1 MNMEGL
7 DKMEKSVKR
16 LRERVAEENAKR
28 PRTQMLGVGPTIGPR
43 DAARARAEAAD
54 AAAMY
59 AALTHATGQTRSQQQ
74 AMATQLAARRTAVA
88 RAASMHAVTIHA
100 ETTRALSVHAIAAN
114 AAARYAT
121 TASMTTG
128 THAENAD
135 TAQATTARA
144 VAAQTIARRTLA
156 ARSAAVHATAAFT
169 NAARA
174 AHEIAGRTLASS
186 PSFSPSGDD
195 RYNTAGAAAF
205 SVRRVA
211 PDHDTRHGSGMDTD
225 KTASTGSPPNE
236 SPTSDSSTSD
246 SASHTTSSD
255 TSTTTD
261 SPTGESPASDRPA
274 NQDTDM
280 ALAEQLEIELSSDE
294 EPPQQASTGPRVIF
308 PPGPGGIALYEAD
321 LRTLTGPYWLT
332 DTVIDAWAK
341 GLEATFNIRGT
352 VLSPFVVWQ
361 LSKPDRGENYQRI
374 HRWLRHTDL
383 SANGLSS
390 RHTMSR
396 TIGTCSPSPTR
407 R

>member
-16 LRERVAEENAKR
+16 LRERIAEENAKR
-28 PRTQMLGVGPTIGPR
+28 PRTQMLGVGPNIGPR

-59 AALTHATGQTRSQQQ
+59 AALTHATGETRNQQP
-74 AMATQLAARRTAVA
+74 AMAAQLAARRTAVA
-88 RAASMHAVTIHA
+88 RAASRHAVIIHA
-100 ETTRALSVHAIAAN
+100 EMTRALSVHAIAAN

-121 TASMTTG
+121 MASMTAG

-144 VAAQTIARRTLA
+144 VTAQATARQTLA
-156 ARSAAVHATAAFT
+156 ARTAAVHATAAFT

-174 AHEIAGRTLASS
+174 ADEITGRTLASS

-211 PDHDTRHGSGMDTD
+211 SDHDTRHGSGMDTG

-236 SPTSDSSTSD
+236 NTTID

-280 ALAEQLEIELSSDE
+280 ALAEHLEIELSSDE
-294 EPPQQASTGPRVIF
+294 EQPPQASTGPRAIF

-321 LRTLTGPYWLT
+321 LRTLTGPYWVT

-341 GLEATFNIRGT
+341 GLEATLNIR
-352 VLSPFVVWQ
+352 
-361 LSKPDRGENYQRI
+361 
-374 HRWLRHTDL
+374 
-383 SANGLSS
+383 
-390 RHTMSR
+390 
-396 TIGTCSPSPTR
+396 
-407 R
+407 